1 MTETMHRILIV
12 EDEEIIRAA
21 LRKLLQHNGYEVAV
35 AESVEAATGDYDLS
49 SFDLII
55 SDLRLPGEAGTSLI
69 GHALGVP
76 VLIMTSYAS
85 LRSAVDSMKKG
96 AVEYI
101 AKPFDHDEM
110 LAAVESILAQ
120 QPASAGEAGAG
131 DGAVSDS
138 ETEGDPARIMF
149 GQCDAMQQVFT
160 LIRKVAPTET
170 TVLIQGESG
179 TGKELAARALHLLSP
194 RASKPLI
201 SVNCAAIPESLIES
215 ELFGHEKGAFTGAV
229 SGRTGLIEAADG
241 GSLFLDE
248 IGELPPEA
256 QARLLRV
263 LQEGEIRKVGSTQSR
278 KVSVRMIAATHRNL
292 KAMTRTGDFREDLYY
307 RLNVMQVR
315 IPPLRERKGDV
326 LGLANRFLARQAE
339 RMGKPALS
347 LSPEA
352 MKALERH
359 RWPGNVRELENAIE
373 RASILADGDIIT
385 PAQLDLE
392 METGDDYAIPS
403 GLVEGDNEQ
412 TPPPSREADAGSDLS
427 LEDYFQHFV
436 LENQDRM
443 SETELAQKLGISRKS
458 LWERRQRLGIPRKKS

>member
-1 MTETMHRILIV
+1 MHRILIV
-12 EDEEIIRAA
+12 EDEDIIRSA
-21 LRKLLQHNGYEVAV
+21 LGKLLKHAGYDIAL
-35 AESVEAATGDYDLS
+35 AESVEAALAGEELS
-49 SFDLII
+49 SFDLIV

-69 GHALGVP
+69 GHAPGVP

-110 LAAVESILAQ
+110 LNAVSTILAQ
-120 QPASAGEAGAG
+120 SASVRSTEAGMPA
-131 DGAVSDS
+131 DNTD
-138 ETEGDPARIMF
+138 EPTDPSQIMF
-149 GQCDAMQQVFT
+149 GQCQAMQQVFT
-160 LIRKVAPTET
+160 LIRKVAPTDT
-170 TVLIQGESG
+170 TVLIHGESG

-194 RASKPLI
+194 RAKAPLI

-229 SGRTGLIEAADG
+229 SARTGLIEAADG

-278 KVSVRMIAATHRNL
+278 KVDVRMIAATHRNL
-292 KAMTRTGDFREDLYY
+292 KAMTRTGEFREDLYY

-315 IPPLRERKGDV
+315 IPPLRERQADI
-326 LGLANRFLARQAE
+326 LGLARRFLERQAE
-339 RMGKPALS
+339 RMVKPGLS

-373 RASILADGDIIT
+373 RATILCEGNIIT
-385 PAQLDLE
+385 PAVLDLE
-392 METGDDYAIPS
+392 TDSSDYNIPES
-403 GLVEGDNEQ
+403 LVEGDNEQ
-412 TPPPSREADAGSDLS
+412 SPPHPVRGDSDNNDLS

-458 LWERRQRLGIPRKKS
+458 LWERRQRLGIPRKKN

>member
-1 MTETMHRILIV
+1 MPRILIV
-12 EDEEIIRAA
+12 EDEDIIRSAV
-21 LRKLLQHNGYEVAV
+21 RKLLQHAGYEVAD
-35 AESVEAATGDYDLS
+35 AGSVEEAEQNHEPDQ
-49 SFDLII
+49 FDLII
-55 SDLRLPGEAGTSLI
+55 SDLRLPGAPGTELI
-69 GHALGVP
+69 NRAPDTP

-85 LRSAVDSMKKG
+85 LRSAVDSMKMG

-110 LAAVESILAQ
+110 LAAVANILARKPSPQ
-120 QPASAGEAGAG
+120 TTDTTPAG
-131 DGAVSDS
+131 DKATAQ
-138 ETEGDPARIMF
+138 EDPSTIMF
-149 GQCDAMQQVFT
+149 GQCEPMQRVFT

-229 SGRTGLIEAADG
+229 SARTGLIEAADG

-248 IGELPPEA
+248 IGELPAEA

-263 LQEGEIRKVGSTQSR
+263 LQESEIRKVGSTQSR
-278 KVSVRMIAATHRNL
+278 KVNVRMIAATHRNL
-292 KAMTRTGDFREDLYY
+292 KAMTRTGEFREDLYY
-307 RLNVMQVR
+307 RLNVMQIR
-315 IPPLRERKGDV
+315 IPPLRERQGDI
-326 LGLANRFLARQAE
+326 LGLARRFLKRQSE
-339 RMGKPALS
+339 KMNKPDLN

-352 MKALERH
+352 MHALERH

-373 RASILADGDIIT
+373 RATILCDGDIIT
-385 PAQLDLE
+385 PALLDLDGE
-392 METGDDYAIPS
+392 GGEEHIPDSLVAGNNVQTSSGD
-403 GLVEGDNEQ
+403 
-412 TPPPSREADAGSDLS
+412 TDASSDLS

-458 LWERRQRLGIPRKKS
+458 LWERRQRLGIPRKKSSSN

>member
-1 MTETMHRILIV
+1 MHRILIV
-12 EDEEIIRAA
+12 EDEEIIRSA
-21 LRKLLQHNGYEVAV
+21 LSKLLKHSGYTVAV
-35 AESVEAATGDYDLS
+35 ADSVEAALTGDELS

-69 GHALGVP
+69 GYAPGIP

-85 LRSAVDSMKKG
+85 LRSAVDSMRKG

-110 LAAVESILAQ
+110 LTAVENILAHHA
-120 QPASAGEAGAG
+120 P
-131 DGAVSDS
+131 VTNDS
-138 ETEGDPARIMF
+138 ESSPVSSGEESDPSQIMY
-149 GQCDAMQQVFT
+149 GHCQAMQHVFT

-170 TVLIQGESG
+170 TVLIHGESG

-194 RASKPLI
+194 RAKAPLI

-229 SGRTGLIEAADG
+229 SARTGLIEAADG

-263 LQEGEIRKVGSTQSR
+263 LQESEIRKVGSTQSR
-278 KVSVRMIAATHRNL
+278 KVDVRMIAATHRNL
-292 KAMTRTGDFREDLYY
+292 KAMTRTGEFREDLYY

-315 IPPLRERKGDV
+315 IPPLRDREGDILV
-326 LGLANRFLARQAE
+326 LAKRFLDRQSK
-339 RMGKPALS
+339 RMGKPGLS

-373 RASILADGDIIT
+373 RATILCDSELIT
-385 PAQLDLE
+385 PALLDLDSE
-392 METGDDYAIPS
+392 GGDYNIPE
-403 GLVEGDNEQ
+403 GLVEGNNEQ
-412 TPPPSREADAGSDLS
+412 TLHSSPRADQDAGNDLS

-458 LWERRQRLGIPRKKS
+458 LWERRQRLGIPRKKA

>member
-1 MTETMHRILIV
+1 MHRILIV

-35 AESVEAATGDYDLS
+35 AESVEAATGDFDLS

-55 SDLRLPGEAGTSLI
+55 SDLRLPGDAGTSLI
-69 GHALGVP
+69 GHAPGVP

-110 LAAVESILAQ
+110 LAAVEEILARR
-120 QPASAGEAGAG
+120 PESPESPVGEDSAASDNA
-131 DGAVSDS
+131 S
-138 ETEGDPARIMF
+138 EGDPAQIMF
-149 GQCDAMQQVFT
+149 GQSDPMQQVFT

-278 KVSVRMIAATHRNL
+278 KVNVRMIAATHRNL
-292 KAMTRTGDFREDLYY
+292 KAMTRTGEFREDLYY

-315 IPPLRERKGDV
+315 IPPLRERRGDI
-326 LGLANRFLARQAE
+326 LGLASRFLARQAE

-373 RASILADGDIIT
+373 RASILADGDLIT

-392 METGDDYAIPS
+392 MDTGDDYTIPS
-403 GLVEGDNEQ
+403 SLVAGDHEQ
-412 TPPPSREADAGSDLS
+412 TPTPSREADAGSDLS

>member
-1 MTETMHRILIV
+1 MPRILIV
-12 EDEEIIRAA
+12 EDEDIIRSAV
-21 LRKLLQHNGYEVAV
+21 RKLLQHAGYTVSDA
-35 AESVEAATGDYDLS
+35 ASVEEAEQNFEPEQ
-49 SFDLII
+49 FDLII
-55 SDLRLPGEAGTSLI
+55 SDLRLPGAPGTELI
-69 GHALGVP
+69 NRAPNTP

-85 LRSAVDSMKKG
+85 LRSAVDSMKMG

-110 LAAVESILAQ
+110 LAAVEKILARKIPGATTSDLQ
-120 QPASAGEAGAG
+120 GGSDASPE
-131 DGAVSDS
+131 DS
-138 ETEGDPARIMF
+138 DPANIMF
-149 GQCDAMQQVFT
+149 GHCAPMQRVFT

-194 RASKPLI
+194 RAAKPLI

-229 SGRTGLIEAADG
+229 SARTGLIEAADG

-248 IGELPPEA
+248 IGELPAEA

-263 LQEGEIRKVGSTQSR
+263 LQESEIRKVGSTQSR
-278 KVSVRMIAATHRNL
+278 TVNVRMIAATHRNL
-292 KAMTRTGDFREDLYY
+292 KAMTRTGEFREDLYY
-307 RLNVMQVR
+307 RLNVMQIR
-315 IPPLRERKGDV
+315 IPPLRERQADI
-326 LGLANRFLARQAE
+326 LGLARRFLKRQGE
-339 RMGKPALS
+339 KMGKPLLN

-352 MKALERH
+352 MRALERH

-373 RASILADGDIIT
+373 RATILCDGDVIS
-385 PAQLDLE
+385 PGLLDLDSE
-392 METGDDYAIPS
+392 AGDEYIPET
-403 GLVEGDNEQ
+403 LVDGNNEQ
-412 TPPPSREADAGSDLS
+412 TRATDVDSSNDLS

-443 SETELAQKLGISRKS
+443 SETELARKLGISRKS
-458 LWERRQRLGIPRKKS
+458 LWERRQRLGIPRNKSSGN

>member
-1 MTETMHRILIV
+1 MPRILIV
-12 EDEEIIRAA
+12 EDEEIIRSAV
-21 LRKLLQHNGYEVAV
+21 RKLLQHAGYDVAD
-35 AESVEAATGDYDLS
+35 AGSVEEAEEQHNPDQ
-49 SFDLII
+49 FDLII
-55 SDLRLPGEAGTSLI
+55 SDLRLPGAAGTELI
-69 GHALGVP
+69 SRAPNTP

-85 LRSAVDSMKKG
+85 LRSAVDSMKMG

-110 LAAVESILAQ
+110 LAAVESILARSLLNPEAVQ
-120 QPASAGEAGAG
+120 ESGKPAPTPEDSDPAS
-131 DGAVSDS
+131 
-138 ETEGDPARIMF
+138 IMY
-149 GQCDAMQQVFT
+149 GQCEPMQKVFT

-170 TVLIQGESG
+170 TVLVQGESG
-179 TGKELAARALHLLSP
+179 TGKELVARALHLLSP

-229 SGRTGLIEAADG
+229 SARTGLIEAAEG

-248 IGELPPEA
+248 IGELPAEA

-263 LQEGEIRKVGSTQSR
+263 LQENEIRKVGSTQSR
-278 KVSVRMIAATHRNL
+278 KVNVRMIAATHRNL
-292 KAMTRTGDFREDLYY
+292 KAMTRTGGFREDLYY
-307 RLNVMQVR
+307 RLNVMQIR
-315 IPPLRERKGDV
+315 IPPLRERRGDV
-326 LGLANRFLARQAE
+326 LGLASRFVKRQSE
-339 RMGKPALS
+339 KMNKPGLN

-352 MKALERH
+352 MRAMERH

-373 RASILADGDIIT
+373 RATILCDNDMIT
-385 PAQLDLE
+385 PALLDLDSSGGDE
-392 METGDDYAIPS
+392 HIPET
-403 GLVEGDNEQ
+403 LVEGNNEQ
-412 TPPPSREADAGSDLS
+412 TRAVDGESANDLS

-458 LWERRQRLGIPRKKS
+458 LWERRQRLGIPRKKSSGN